1 MDCRQVQY
9 ALSDYIEENLSE
21 DTHKVIEAHLR
32 ACEVCAQEYHRLLR
46 VGDLLRQWAP
56 EVPTRS
62 LWVGVRGR
70 LGVRHRQRRL
80 WRYTAG
86 AAAAVLLGIAIW
98 AMNRPTPP
106 PPLHDA
112 QAFYKVHEEWSL
124 PLQLSRRIT
133 LSEER

>member
-1 MDCRQVQY
+1 MDCRRIQRIL
-9 ALSDYIEENLSE
+9 ADYIEDNLSQ
-21 DTHKVIEAHLR
+21 DTTKAIEAHLR

-56 EVPTRS
+56 EVPTHS
-62 LWVGVRGR
+62 LWMAVRGR
-70 LGVRHRQRRL
+70 LAFGHRRRRW
-80 WRYTAG
+80 WRYGAG
-86 AAAAVLLGIAIW
+86 AAAAALLGIAIW

-124 PLQLSRRIT
+124 PLQISRRIT
-133 LSEER
+133 LLEER